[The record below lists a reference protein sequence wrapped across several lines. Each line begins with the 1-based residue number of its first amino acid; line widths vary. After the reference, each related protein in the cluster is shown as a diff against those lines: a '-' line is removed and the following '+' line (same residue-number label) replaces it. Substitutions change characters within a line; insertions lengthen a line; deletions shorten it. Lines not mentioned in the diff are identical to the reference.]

1 MGKIL
6 QNEYPRSELKLTADQ
21 IRAAVTGDFDGFK
34 YFFENCMVL
43 QDRDT
48 RQIIHPKMNKGQEM
62 IARTILGYVDK
73 RTRATVHKECVIL
86 GPRQFGK
93 STLLTAVANYI
104 EAYVPGME
112 NLNCVHTLQT
122 GTTATKFFK
131 QKIEPIVAGVHP
143 MLFPTITRDTLG
155 TSTLLQ
161 YKDIKGKAKRGG
173 YYEITSAGSNSVRS
187 GTVSVWLCDEPSEYR
202 NPEAVEDAISGA
214 ISSYGWSFTAY
225 IGTFSDRLSGY
236 FLNKI
241 QAALDNPDEME
252 LVFVPWFLVYGR
264 EGDGVGL
271 TTDNYTDY
279 DKDVIIPEMQRYG
292 IPESEW
298 HDKIGWYHRRAL
310 RTSKMKYEFPTSIK
324 DILSLTADR
333 AVFSKDSL
341 DKQEE
346 NIMSGAPYRIVT
358 DNSTSKVEA
367 QLTDIS
373 PFTIYKKP
381 LYGHRYRI
389 AIDPITAR
397 SEDTDNFAMQVMDIS
412 THEQVAVFKESGL
425 MDEDYADWAVSIGTI
440 YNKAELCPEINVA
453 NGFIVAVNA
462 RKYYHWF
469 YENKKNRGDRIPG
482 IRTTVSSKEMMID
495 RLNSMLDRGAIT
507 LHDLDTI
514 EELRSMVKKIKT
526 RSDGSKSIRM
536 EAKKGRHD
544 DLVMALA
551 VYTASLSMLEVDGVR
566 RSGWTIL

>member
-6 QNEYPRSELKLTADQ
+6 GNEYPASEPMLTADQ

-48 RQIIHPKMNKGQEM
+48 RQIVHPKMNKGQEM

-241 QAALDNPDEME
+241 QTALDNPDEME

-310 RTSKMKYEFPTSIK
+310 RTSKMKYEFPTSVK

-333 AVFSKDSL
+333 AVFDKGSL
-341 DKQEE
+341 SKQEE
-346 NIMSGAPYRIVT
+346 NILAGKSYRIVT
-358 DNSTSKVEA
+358 DNQTRKVEA
-367 QLTDIS
+367 QETDIS
-373 PFTIYKKP
+373 PFKIYKRP
-381 LYGHRYRI
+381 VYGRRYRI

-397 SEDTDNFAMQVMDIS
+397 SEESDNFAMHIMDLA
-412 THEQVAVFKESGL
+412 THEQVARFKENGL
-425 MDEDYADWAVSIGTI
+425 TDEDYADWAVSIGTI
-440 YNKAELCPEINVA
+440 YNNADLCPETNVA

-462 RKYYHWF
+462 RRYYHWF
-469 YENKKNRGDRIPG
+469 YQDAKSRADKVPG
-482 IRTTVSSKEMMID
+482 IRTTVASKEMMID
-495 RLNSMLDRGAIT
+495 RLSSMLDRGTIIIHDEDT
-507 LHDLDTI
+507 LD
-514 EELRSMVKKIKT
+514 ELRNMIKKIKT
-526 RSDGSKSIRM
+526 RTDGSKTIRM
-536 EAKKGRHD
+536 QAKKGHHD
-544 DLVMALA
+544 DLVAALWIYA
-551 VYTASLSMLEVDGVR
+551 GSLNLSQVEGR
-566 RSGWTIL
+566 TRSSWTIL

>member
-1 MGKIL
+1 
-6 QNEYPRSELKLTADQ
+6 
-21 IRAAVTGDFDGFK
+21 
-34 YFFENCMVL
+34 
-43 QDRDT
+43 
-48 RQIIHPKMNKGQEM
+48 MNKGQEL

-241 QAALDNPDEME
+241 QTALDNPDEME

-264 EGDGVGL
+264 DGDGVGL

-279 DKDVIIPEMQRYG
+279 DKDVIIPEMQKYG
-292 IPESEW
+292 VPESEW

-310 RTSKMKYEFPTSIK
+310 RTSKMKFEFPTSIE
-324 DILSLTADR
+324 DILKLTSERRVFADELL
-333 AVFSKDSL
+333 SK
-341 DKQEE
+341 QCE
-346 NIMSGAPYRIVT
+346 NIKAGNYYRVLT
-358 DNSTSKVEA
+358 DNATGKVEA
-367 QLTDIS
+367 HQTDAS
-373 PFTIYKKP
+373 PFIIYRNP
-381 LYGHRYRI
+381 IYGHRYRI

-397 SEDTDNFAMQVMDIS
+397 SDDTDNFVMHVMDLANN
-412 THEQVAVFKESGL
+412 EQVATFADKGL
-425 MDEDYADWAVSIGTI
+425 ADEDYADWAVSIGMI

-462 RKYYHWF
+462 RKYYHWY
-469 YENKKNRGDRIPG
+469 YEDKKARANKEPG
-482 IRTTVSSKEMMID
+482 LRTSVSTKERMID
-495 RLNSMLDRGAIT
+495 ALTTLLTRGSIII
-507 LHDLDTI
+507 HDVSTI
-514 EELRSMVKKIKT
+514 EELGNMVKYVKT
-526 RSDGSKSIRM
+526 KDDGTNTVRM
-536 EAKKGRHD
+536 AAKKGAHD
-544 DLVMALA
+544 DRVAALWIYA
-551 VYTASLSMLEVDGVR
+551 GSLDRSQLEGR
-566 RSGWTIL
+566 TRSSWTIL